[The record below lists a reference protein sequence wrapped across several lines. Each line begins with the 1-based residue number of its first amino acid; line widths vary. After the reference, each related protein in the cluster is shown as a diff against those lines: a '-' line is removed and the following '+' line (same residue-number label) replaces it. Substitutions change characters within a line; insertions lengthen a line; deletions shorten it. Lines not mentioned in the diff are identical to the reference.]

1 MKYIITVL
9 RNHKKT
15 IIHLAKNWR
24 WVAVLFIGL
33 CFFSLQFYELNGLK
47 FLNRSVHLFEVVFY
61 GILII
66 INAMII
72 ELFARSNRSNEK
84 LLSILNFKHEPSL
97 DFVVNHNLERVYKKL
112 AELPGKVADVGET
125 SILVHPAPNEHFEVA
140 SVSMVASAVSMS
152 DTNWF
157 RIDVP
162 LSGLMINA
170 KLTSFA
176 DYISV
181 QPTSTENIESNMNKL
196 SAIVSGGDS
205 S

>member
-1 MKYIITVL
+1 
-9 RNHKKT
+9 
-15 IIHLAKNWR
+15 
-24 WVAVLFIGL
+24 
-33 CFFSLQFYELNGLK
+33 
-47 FLNRSVHLFEVVFY
+47 
-61 GILII
+61 
-66 INAMII
+66 MII

-84 LLSILNFKHEPSL
+84 LLSILNFKHELSL

-125 SILVHPAPNEHFEVA
+125 RILVHPAPNEHFEVA

-162 LSGLMINA
+162 LAGLMINA

-196 SAIVSGGDS
+196 SAIVSGGGS